1 MSELPTDERFFLLLI
16 VPLLCVAF
24 CMPPHEH
31 LVRVPCDGT
40 RLLPKATSFSFLFF
54 SVAAVQRRC
63 ILKILDVSQPFMH
76 TALVVAVDLMHVRR
90 VQILVMHIIRRP
102 VPAD

>member
-1 MSELPTDERFFLLLI
+1 
-16 VPLLCVAF
+16 
-24 CMPPHEH
+24 
-31 LVRVPCDGT
+31 
-40 RLLPKATSFSFLFF
+40 
-54 SVAAVQRRC
+54 
-63 ILKILDVSQPFMH
+63 MH